1 MATPVETVNWT
12 VGKLLAW
19 TTDYFSRHEIDEPRL
34 SAELLLAH
42 ALGCSRMALYTG
54 YEQTPPAA
62 QVEMFRSLVKRRKD
76 HEPVAYLTGKAWFY
90 SMELCV
96 SSDVLI
102 PRPDTETLVE
112 QAITALRNGSS
123 PQPRVL
129 DLCTGSGCAA
139 LAIAKNC
146 PTAQIVATDISP
158 AAVAVAQANAL
169 QVGLSERVVFRQG
182 DLFGALLADDAP
194 FDLITANPPYISTD
208 LIDALAPEIS
218 RHEPRLALD
227 GGDDGLQIVRRIIE
241 GAPEHLAAGGW
252 LLMETAFD
260 QTQQVSELVMRT
272 GRFES
277 PRVILDAARNP
288 RCVVARLIGSPP
300 PPHAQDA

>member
-1 MATPVETVNWT
+1 MTTSVETANWT

-19 TTDYFSRHEIDEPRL
+19 TTDYFSRHRIDEPRL

-54 YEQTPPAA
+54 YEQTPPPE
-62 QVEMFRSLVKRRKD
+62 QVEIFRVLVKRRKE

-90 SMELCV
+90 SMELHV

-146 PTAQIVATDISP
+146 TTAQMVATDISP
-158 AAVAVAQANAL
+158 AAIAVAQINARHA
-169 QVGLSERVVFRQG
+169 GLSDRVVFRQG
-182 DLFGALLADDAP
+182 NLFEALPADDAP
-194 FDLITANPPYISTD
+194 FELITANPPYISTD
-208 LIDALAPEIS
+208 QIDALAPEIS

-227 GGDDGLQIVRRIIE
+227 GGVDGMQIIARIIDA
-241 GAPEHLAAGGW
+241 APRHLVQGG
-252 LLMETAFD
+252 LLLIETAYD
-260 QTQQVSELVMRT
+260 QTQQTSEWVMRT
-272 GRFES
+272 GRFDP

-288 RCVVARLIGSPP
+288 RCVAARFLG
-300 PPHAQDA
+300 

>member
-1 MATPVETVNWT
+1 MATPVETTNWT

-19 TTDYFSRHEIDEPRL
+19 TADYFSRHHIDEPRL

-54 YEQTPPAA
+54 YEQIPPAA
-62 QVEMFRSLVKRRKD
+62 QVELFRSLVKRRKE
-76 HEPVAYLTGKAWFY
+76 HEPVAYLTGRAWFY
-90 SMELCV
+90 SLELRV

-112 QAITALRNGSS
+112 QAITALRNSSS
-123 PQPRVL
+123 PRPRVL

-146 PTAQIVATDISP
+146 PATQIVATDISP
-158 AAVAVAQANAL
+158 AALAIAQANAL
-169 QVGLSERVVFRQG
+169 HVGLSDRVVFRQG
-182 DLFGALLADDAP
+182 DLFDALPPDDAP
-194 FDLITANPPYISTD
+194 FNLITANPPYIGTG

-227 GGDDGLQIVRRIIE
+227 GGDDGLQIIRRIIE
-241 GAPEHLAAGGW
+241 GAPEHLVAGGW

-272 GRFES
+272 GRFEP
-277 PRVILDAARNP
+277 PRVILDVARNP
-288 RCVVARLIGSPP
+288 RCVAARLIGISSA
-300 PPHAQDA
+300 PHAQGA